1 MKKLICLCLCL
12 CLLPLFGAL
21 AGQEIAFVDD
31 DGNDIRLSAP
41 AKKVISLYSAHTET
55 LYFLGAG
62 DLLLGAH
69 DTSVFPP
76 DAAFLP
82 RFDYAGD
89 PEKIIAAEPDLVLI
103 RPFIT
108 RKAPDTVAALKKAGI
123 PVVSLYAESLG
134 EFDEYVTKLALLVG
148 KEKEAAERLTVFHAS
163 LDAIRQKTATV
174 DKKVGVF
181 FESTENEL
189 RTVTEDSMAGM
200 GMTTAGGVN
209 VAVGAEPVS
218 KGSSI
223 AAWGAEKIL
232 EKADAIDVY
241 VSQRGAMNAGG
252 NEHSISIR
260 PGFSAIKA
268 VQDKRILLIN
278 EKIISSP
285 SFRYPVGV
293 MELARFFYPELMDD
307 LSGLDRNAPCTK
319 RDFADI
325 LMKARHL
332 PVFVP
337 SSSKYYK
344 QEHKG
349 HVYGLFKDVPW
360 TDRDFN
366 AIETAVAAG
375 LIGYDG
381 DTFGPDEPVTRE
393 MLAKAV
399 FISGD
404 FKASDTPAAIRDLDA
419 CAEKRIVQTL
429 VDAGAMALIEDSFQ
443 PNRPV
448 SRGDVA
454 DALNSILRK

>member
-12 CLLPLFGAL
+12 CLLPLLGAL

-31 DGNDIRLSAP
+31 DGNEIHLSAP
-41 AKKVISLYSAHTET
+41 AQRIISLYSAHTET

-62 DLLLGAH
+62 DQLLGAH

-76 DAAFLP
+76 DAAFLK
-82 RFDYAGD
+82 RFDYSAD

-103 RPFIT
+103 RPFIS

-123 PVVSLYAESLG
+123 PVVSLYAEALN
-134 EFDEYVTKLALLVG
+134 EFDGYVTKMARLAG
-148 KEKEAAERLTVFHAS
+148 KEKEAEERLKAFHAE
-163 LDAIRQKTATV
+163 LDAIQAQTAKVT
-174 DKKVGVF
+174 KKVGVF

-189 RTVTEDSMAGM
+189 RTVTKDSMAGM
-200 GMTTAGGVN
+200 AMVMAGGVN
-209 VAVGAEPVS
+209 VAEGAEPVN

-232 EKADAIDVY
+232 EKAEQIDAY

-268 VQDKRILLIN
+268 VRDGRILLIN
-278 EKIISSP
+278 EKLVSSP
-285 SFRYPVGV
+285 SFRYPIGV
-293 MELARFFYPELMDD
+293 RELARFFYPALIDD
-307 LSGLDRNAPCTK
+307 LSGLERDAACSK
-319 RDFADI
+319 RDFANI

-332 PVFVP
+332 PVYVP

-360 TDRDFN
+360 TDQDFN
-366 AIETAVAAG
+366 AIETCVAAG
-375 LIGYDG
+375 LIEYGG
-381 DTFGPDEPVTRE
+381 DTFAPEEPVTRE

-404 FKASDTPAAIRDLDA
+404 FKASQTPTPISDIDA
-419 CAEKRIVQTL
+419 CANKRIVQTL
-429 VDAGAMALIEDSFQ
+429 VDAGAMALIDGSFQ

-454 DALNSILRK
+454 DALNSILQK